1 LRSPGYTHLSAAYRI
16 GTRALRYGVL
26 WAIAV
31 AAFVAIFALDI
42 PFPYIVLGAASLG
55 MAGGKFMP
63 DKFKA
68 AGSHGTSGRDY
79 GAALIDD
86 QTPTHR
92 LPVADCALYR

>member
-1 LRSPGYTHLSAAYRI
+1 
-16 GTRALRYGVL
+16 VL